1 MTAVSGLS
9 GILRRHVGGFSAGM
23 KRGLEWRTTN
33 TIDVLGSADHVGWSA
48 VPDRPGTRSPRRLG
62 RAFATVGLMM
72 IPWVLYLSMSLP
84 KQAMDGHWALDWVV
98 LDSCEALA
106 LFATGRFL
114 KRADNRCTLTATA
127 AAALFLTD
135 AWFDV
140 TAATPGGALAVAI
153 VMAVCAEIPVA
164 IVCTVLALR
173 LIRHPFP
180 QSETTEQESP

>member
-1 MTAVSGLS
+1 MKFVRNGRSVSVCVPVSDTMRRPSLSLLS
-9 GILRRHVGGFSAGM
+9 GSSVVSDASC
-23 KRGLEWRTTN
+23 T
-33 TIDVLGSADHVGWSA
+33 
-48 VPDRPGTRSPRRLG
+48 PG
-62 RAFATVGLMM
+62 RAFATAGLIMT
-72 IPWVLYLSMSLP
+72 PWVLYLSMSLP
-84 KQAMDGHWALDWVV
+84 KKAMDSHWALAWVG

-127 AAALFLTD
+127 AAALLLTD

-140 TAATPGGALAVAI
+140 TAATPGGELAIAI
-153 VMAVCAEIPVA
+153 VMAVCVEIPIA

-180 QSETTEQESP
+180 QSETAEQESL

>member
-1 MTAVSGLS
+1 MAPNY
-9 GILRRHVGGFSAGM
+9 FSPGM
-23 KRGLEWRTTN
+23 KQGPECRTTN
-33 TIDVLGSADHVGWSA
+33 TIEALGSADHVRWPA
-48 VPDRPGTRSPRRLG
+48 LPDRPLTRSARRLG
-62 RAFATVGLMM
+62 RAFATAGLIM

-84 KQAMDGHWALDWVV
+84 KKAMDSHWALDWVG

-127 AAALFLTD
+127 AAALLLTD

-140 TAATPGGALAVAI
+140 TATTPGGALAIAI
-153 VMAVCAEIPVA
+153 AMAVFAEIPIA
-164 IVCTVLALR
+164 IVCTTLALR

-180 QSETTEQESP
+180 QPETTGQESL

>member
-1 MTAVSGLS
+1 VLAASGLS
-9 GILRRHVGGFSAGM
+9 GIVRRHIGGFSPGM
-23 KRGLEWRTTN
+23 KQGPECRTTN
-33 TIDVLGSADHVGWSA
+33 TIEALSSADHVRWSA

-62 RAFATVGLMM
+62 RAFATAGLIM

-84 KQAMDGHWALDWVV
+84 KKAMDSHWALDWVG

-127 AAALFLTD
+127 AAALLLTD

-140 TAATPGGALAVAI
+140 TTATPGGALAIAI
-153 VMAVCAEIPVA
+153 VMAVCAEIPIA

-180 QSETTEQESP
+180 QSETTEQESL

>member
-1 MTAVSGLS
+1 MEALS
-9 GILRRHVGGFSAGM
+9 
-23 KRGLEWRTTN
+23 
-33 TIDVLGSADHVGWSA
+33 SADHARWSA

-62 RAFATVGLMM
+62 RAFAVAGLIM

-84 KQAMDGHWALDWVV
+84 KEAMDSHWALGWVG

-114 KRADNRCTLTATA
+114 RRADNRCTLTATA
-127 AAALFLTD
+127 AAALLLTD

-140 TAATPGGALAVAI
+140 TAATPGGELAIAI
-153 VMAVCAEIPVA
+153 AMAVCVEIPVA
-164 IVCTVLALR
+164 IVCAVLALR

-180 QSETTEQESP
+180 QSETAEQESL